1 MDNIDT
7 AAVGYCDN
15 APLFRLAF
23 VLFSLGRSVSVGGS
37 DIGSKV
43 LNTLDPRNPPHTLG
57 VKTDRELSC
66 RSNPFRLP
74 GKREENEMVEP
85 KGWKSWLP
93 EPKGW
98 KSWLPEPK
106 AWKSWRSEPKDR
118 RSQMGQNSLPN
129 QGVVKRDWVATGRI
143 DFATRLNSDAEDA
156 DQPNEFKLLVEER
169 RIVESIAGN
178 ENLEIQWRLATL
190 KEAKAVVTQ
199 YHKYLSENSLIKTVV
214 ETDVSMAPG
223 DFTSLEKQ

>member
-1 MDNIDT
+1 M
-7 AAVGYCDN
+7 A
-15 APLFRLAF
+15 
-23 VLFSLGRSVSVGGS
+23 
-37 DIGSKV
+37 
-43 LNTLDPRNPPHTLG
+43 
-57 VKTDRELSC
+57 
-66 RSNPFRLP
+66 
-74 GKREENEMVEP
+74 EP

-98 KSWLPEPK
+98 KSWT
-106 AWKSWRSEPKDR
+106 SEPNDR
-118 RSQMGQNSLPN
+118 RSRMDQNTLPN

-143 DFATRLNSDAEDA
+143 DSATRLNSDAAGA

-190 KEAKAVVTQ
+190 KEAKAVVSQ

-214 ETDVSMAPG
+214 ETDVSVAPG
-223 DFTSLEKQ
+223 DFTPLEKQ